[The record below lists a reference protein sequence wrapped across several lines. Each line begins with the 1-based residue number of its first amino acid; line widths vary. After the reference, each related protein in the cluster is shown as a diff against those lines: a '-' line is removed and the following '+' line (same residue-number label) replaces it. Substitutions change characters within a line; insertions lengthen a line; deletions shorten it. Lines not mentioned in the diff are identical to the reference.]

1 MYKVYTSYFTHKIF
15 KYWDKDY
22 LTVPICSTL
31 PKYYTYFTKWYR
43 DLAPDPEIL
52 KQFKQIKSKTKSI
65 RSWFA
70 KEYLKKL
77 KSLKEEGILDI
88 YIKDLKD
95 LVKYDDVFLL
105 CYERPSQFCH
115 RKILAAYL
123 NKYYELDISEY

>member
-1 MYKVYTSYFTHKIF
+1 MYKIYTSYFTHKIF
-15 KYWDKDY
+15 KEGNKEY
-22 LTVPICSTL
+22 LTIPICSTL
-31 PKYYTYFTKWYR
+31 PKYYTCYTKWYR
-43 DLAPDPEIL
+43 DLVPDPKTL

-77 KSLKEEGILDI
+77 RSLEEEGILGI
-88 YIKDLKD
+88 YIEDLKD